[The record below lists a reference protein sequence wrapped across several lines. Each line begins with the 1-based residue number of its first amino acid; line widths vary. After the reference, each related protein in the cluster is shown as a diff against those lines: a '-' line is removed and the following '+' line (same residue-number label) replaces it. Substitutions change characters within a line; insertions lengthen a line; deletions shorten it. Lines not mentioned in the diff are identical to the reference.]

1 MDIIKGGCMKE
12 NVGGFDK
19 YLRIALGVI
28 ILIVGYIYESWWGL
42 IGIIPLLTGLVNR
55 CGLYYLIGVSTCK
68 VVEKSK

>member
-1 MDIIKGGCMKE
+1 MKE

>member
-1 MDIIKGGCMKE
+1 MKE

-19 YLRIALGVI
+19 YLRIALGVV
-28 ILIVGYIYESWWGL
+28 ILIIGYIYESWWGL

-68 VVEKSK
+68 TGESKK

>member
-1 MDIIKGGCMKE
+1 MEIIKGGCMKE

-68 VVEKSK
+68 VDEKK

>member
-1 MDIIKGGCMKE
+1 MKE

-68 VVEKSK
+68 TKPQQ

>member
-1 MDIIKGGCMKE
+1 MKE

-19 YLRIALGVI
+19 YLRIAIGVV

-55 CGLYYLIGVSTCK
+55 CGLYYLIGASTCK
-68 VVEKSK
+68 TSDSKK

>member
-1 MDIIKGGCMKE
+1 MFLKKIVYE

-19 YLRIALGVI
+19 YFRI
-28 ILIVGYIYESWWGL
+28 ILGLAILAIGYYYQSWWGL

-68 VVEKSK
+68 VQENKN

>member
-1 MDIIKGGCMKE
+1 MFLINGGCMKE

-19 YLRIALGVI
+19 YLRIAIGVV

-68 VVEKSK
+68 TVESKK